1 MVHTIIYPNNFL
13 FVLQHM
19 DFRNADT
26 SQTLGAINEFVEEV
40 TEIQDMLEKAPDL
53 KSRLVVVDAMSL
65 KTRWLY
71 PFDAGDTFDKGLFFS
86 PNNER

>member
-1 MVHTIIYPNNFL
+1 
-13 FVLQHM
+13 M

-71 PFDAGDTFDKGLFFS
+71 PFDSGDTFDKGLFFS
-86 PNNER
+86 PDNER